1 MPIKNSVEA
10 YVFSIFVDLV
20 YKEFNLERKTAN
32 KKYDLTISKP
42 FLLKKN
48 HIYGCISQIF
58 GLFHKE

>member
-42 FLLKKN
+42 FLLKKKP
-48 HIYGCISQIF
+48 HIWMYKSNIWIIS
-58 GLFHKE
+58 